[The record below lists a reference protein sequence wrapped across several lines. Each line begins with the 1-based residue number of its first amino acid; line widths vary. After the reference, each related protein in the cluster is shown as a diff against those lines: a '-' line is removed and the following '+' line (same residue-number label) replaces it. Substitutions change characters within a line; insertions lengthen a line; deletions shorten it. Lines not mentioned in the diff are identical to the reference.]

1 MKRILVST
9 LTALL
14 LLILLASTSFAAPAA
29 HKQLPLKGSLEA
41 TETQGGLPPLIQ
53 VSLTGQGNATQLG
66 LFTYQLQAELDVRV
80 LHADDASA
88 VLVAANGDMIFG
100 KGEGQGTPTGIPGMV
115 SIVETFNIIGGTG
128 RFEGASGTFVV
139 QRIVNRATLTS
150 VGTIE
155 GTILLP

>member
-9 LTALL
+9 ITALL

-29 HKQLPLKGSLEA
+29 ERQLPLKGSLEA

-66 LFTYQLQAELDVRV
+66 LFTYQLQAKLDVRV
-80 LHADDASA
+80 LHADTSA

-100 KGEGQGTPTGIPGMV
+100 EGEGQGTPTATPGVV
-115 SIVETFNIIGGTG
+115 SIVETFNITGGTG
-128 RFEGASGTFVV
+128 RFEGATGTFVV
-139 QRIVNRATLTS
+139 QRLVHRPTLTS